1 MTKHRMDPTPGT
13 NEATIQVDS
22 LTVGYTAGGTTI
34 RVLDD
39 VSFEVGKGEFVA
51 IVGESGSG
59 KSMTCL
65 AIAGLLP
72 SPVRPLSGSIGF
84 GGHELT
90 SAPESVV
97 RRLRGREFSMI
108 FQDPLS
114 SLNPT
119 MRVGR
124 QIAEPLLLHRL
135 ATKDEAAAR
144 AMELLATVGFQEPAA
159 TMKRYPHELSGGMRQ
174 RVAIAAALACVPKLL
189 IADEPTSALDATV
202 QSHVL
207 GLLKRIQQSTGVSVI
222 FVTHDLRL
230 AAHAADRIVVMYA
243 GRVVEVGP
251 TEEVLK
257 RPRHAYTRDL
267 LSCTTTRALET
278 GTQLARI
285 PGTVPDLANL
295 PSGCA
300 YHPRCRIATAECAR
314 TVPDP
319 EIQGQRLWHCH
330 HPIADGAAF
339 ASPGF
344 GHD

>member
-1 MTKHRMDPTPGT
+1 MATPNSSPPTSGPT
-13 NEATIQVDS
+13 LCIDS
-22 LTVGYTAGGTTI
+22 LTVGYSAGGTAI

-39 VSFEVGKGEFVA
+39 LSFEVGRGEFVA

-65 AIAGLLP
+65 AVAGLLP
-72 SPVRPLSGSIGF
+72 APLRIQTGSVLF
-84 GGHELT
+84 GGRDLAGT
-90 SAPESVV
+90 PEADM

-124 QIAEPLLLHRL
+124 QIAEPLLLHGL
-135 ATKDEAAAR
+135 ATKQEAAAR
-144 AMELLATVGFQEPAA
+144 AEELLATVGFQEPAV

-202 QSHVL
+202 QTHVL
-207 GLLKRIQQSTGVSVI
+207 GLLKRIQRSMDVSVM

-243 GRVVEVGP
+243 GRAVEVGP
-251 TEEVLK
+251 TDEVLR

-267 LSCTTTRALET
+267 LACTTTRALET
-278 GTQLARI
+278 GSRLARI

-300 YHPRCRIATAECAR
+300 YHPRCRIATPVCAQHRPAAELLGPRQWSCHNSITLDAEI
-314 TVPDP
+314 DALP
-319 EIQGQRLWHCH
+319 E
-330 HPIADGAAF
+330 A
-339 ASPGF
+339 
-344 GHD
+344 GHA